1 MHKVFFEFILQRF
14 AGLKR
19 QLLPYEQLISTLI
32 FPIIASISLKLT
44 SSYFSGLMLIIII
57 VKNRK

>member
-14 AGLKR
+14 AALKR

-32 FPIIASISLKLT
+32 FPYNCKHLFKAYFKLFFWADVNNYY
-44 SSYFSGLMLIIII
+44 S
-57 VKNRK
+57 